1 MFYVINV
8 TVVHF
13 IAAMA
18 VNSARGPVAFALAWL
33 KMATIAAIAVKNAVH
48 YAKTI
53 ESSVMLDYCY
63 RDNGKNRITH

>member
-13 IAAMA
+13 ITAMA
-18 VNSARGPVAFALAWL
+18 VNSAREPVIFALAWL
-33 KMATIAAIAVKNAVH
+33 EMAIITVITVKNNVH